1 MSNLNKKYSFIIF
14 FIVVVFNT
22 IIANNNRLRII
33 NADYLES
40 NETPNGI
47 VQKLYG
53 NVILETD
60 KIRLFTNMAN
70 YYNNSKEFHLL
81 NNVKMIE
88 NADTLTCSN
97 MIHYG
102 FNEPYLVAIDSVN
115 FIYNKSN
122 MQSFVVRNIHLL
134 SI

>member
-14 FIVVVFNT
+14 FIVIVFNI

-47 VQKLYG
+47 VQKLSG
-53 NVILETD
+53 NVVLETD
-60 KIRLFTNMAN
+60 KIRLFPQK
-70 YYNNSKEFHLL
+70 NSL
-81 NNVKMIE
+81 
-88 NADTLTCSN
+88 
-97 MIHYG
+97 
-102 FNEPYLVAIDSVN
+102 ID
-115 FIYNKSN
+115 FTQLFLKS
-122 MQSFVVRNIHLL
+122 SR